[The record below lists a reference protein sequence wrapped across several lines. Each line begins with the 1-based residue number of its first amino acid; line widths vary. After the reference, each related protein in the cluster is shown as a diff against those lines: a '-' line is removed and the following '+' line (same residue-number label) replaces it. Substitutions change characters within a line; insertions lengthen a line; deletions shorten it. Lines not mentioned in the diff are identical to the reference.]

1 MSELSFSS
9 FCGWLKFRHLLLID
23 TLGRTRNM
31 HLAAQ
36 QMNLS
41 QPAISKMLKEIE
53 SLLGFALFER
63 QPRSMPPT
71 ALGEHVL
78 RYAQIALNDARSF
91 VEQIGSLREGGH
103 GHLKVGGIFA
113 ATAIALPEAI
123 LQIKQRWP
131 LLSIEVVEQTS
142 NHLMEMLEEK
152 KLDLA
157 VARFTEQGQ
166 QQRYDFQPLA
176 PEPFCIVVNSQ
187 HPLAEAGPTS
197 LQQLVDLP
205 WILYP
210 VGTPIRAR
218 MERAF
223 AEAGVAMPKNTVDT
237 ISMQTFLQVLR
248 RGPMIGMLPDAMVD
262 SLLESGQL
270 KTLDTPLHLAPQDYG
285 ILTRKGEPL
294 VGAALEFAEIL
305 KENARLA
312 GNACR
317 SEPVESSH
325 RRDDRQ
331 R

>member
-157 VARFTEQGQ
+157 VARFTEHSQE
-166 QQRYDFQPLA
+166 QRYVFQPLA
-176 PEPFCIVVNSQ
+176 PEPFCIVVNSR
-187 HPLAEAGPTS
+187 HPLADAGPIS

-218 MERAF
+218 MELAF
-223 AEAGVAMPKNTVDT
+223 AEAGVALPRNTVDT
-237 ISMQTFLQVLR
+237 ISMQTFLQVLQ
-248 RGPMIGMLPDAMVD
+248 RGPMIGMLPDAMVYP
-262 SLLESGQL
+262 LLENGQL
-270 KTLDTPLHLAPQDYG
+270 KALDTPLHLAPQDYG
-285 ILTRKGEPL
+285 ILTRKGEQL
-294 VGAALEFAEIL
+294 VGAALEFAQIL
-305 KENARLA
+305 TDNARLA
-312 GNACR
+312 RDQVAENAAVAGETR
-317 SEPVESSH
+317 
-325 RRDDRQ
+325 
-331 R
+331 

>member
-91 VEQIGSLREGGH
+91 VEQISSLREGGH

-113 ATAIALPEAI
+113 ATAVALPEAI
-123 LQIKQRWP
+123 LQIKQRSP

-157 VARFTEQGQ
+157 VARFTDQSQ

-176 PEPFCIVVNSQ
+176 PEPFCIVVNNR
-187 HPLAEAGPTS
+187 HPLADAGPTS

-218 MERAF
+218 MELAF
-223 AEAGVAMPKNTVDT
+223 AEAGVGMPRNTVDT
-237 ISMQTFLQVLR
+237 ISMQTFLQVLQ
-248 RGPMIGMLPDAMVD
+248 RGPMIGMLPNAMVHP
-262 SLLESGQL
+262 LLDSGQL
-270 KTLDTPLHLAPQDYG
+270 KTLDTPLHLVPQDYG

-312 GNACR
+312 
-317 SEPVESSH
+317 
-325 RRDDRQ
+325 RDSAS
-331 R
+331 

>member
-157 VARFTEQGQ
+157 VARFTEHSQE
-166 QQRYDFQPLA
+166 QRYDFQPLA
-176 PEPFCIVVNSQ
+176 PEPFCIVVNSR
-187 HPLAEAGPTS
+187 HPLADAGPIS

-218 MERAF
+218 MELAF
-223 AEAGVAMPKNTVDT
+223 AEAGVALPRNTVDT
-237 ISMQTFLQVLR
+237 ISMQTFLQVLQ
-248 RGPMIGMLPDAMVD
+248 RGPMIGMLPDAMVYP
-262 SLLESGQL
+262 LLENGQL
-270 KTLDTPLHLAPQDYG
+270 KALDTPLHLAPQDYG
-285 ILTRKGEPL
+285 ILTRKGEQL
-294 VGAALEFAEIL
+294 VGAALEFAQIL
-305 KENARLA
+305 TDNARLA
-312 GNACR
+312 RDQVAENAAVAGETR
-317 SEPVESSH
+317 
-325 RRDDRQ
+325 
-331 R
+331 

>member
-142 NHLMEMLEEK
+142 NHLLDMLEEK
-152 KLDLA
+152 YLDLA

-312 GNACR
+312 GNAV
-317 SEPVESSH
+317 S
-325 RRDDRQ
+325 
-331 R
+331 

>member
-312 GNACR
+312 GNA
-317 SEPVESSH
+317 V
-325 RRDDRQ
+325 D
-331 R
+331 

>member
-142 NHLMEMLEEK
+142 NHLMDMLEEK

-305 KENARLA
+305 KENARQA
-312 GNACR
+312 GNAV
-317 SEPVESSH
+317 S
-325 RRDDRQ
+325 
-331 R
+331 

>member
-1 MSELSFSS
+1 MSDLSFSS

-41 QPAISKMLKEIE
+41 QPAVSKMLKEIE
-53 SLLGFALFER
+53 SLLGFTLFER
-63 QPRSMPPT
+63 LPRSMPPT

-91 VEQIGSLREGGH
+91 VEQISSLREGGH
-103 GHLKVGGIFA
+103 GYLKVGGIFA
-113 ATAIALPEAI
+113 ATAVALPEAI

-157 VARFTEQGQ
+157 VARFTDQSQ

-176 PEPFCIVVNSQ
+176 PEPFCIVVNSR
-187 HPLAEAGPTS
+187 HPLANAGPTS

-218 MERAF
+218 MELAF
-223 AEAGVAMPKNTVDT
+223 AEAGVGMPRNTIDT
-237 ISMQTFLQVLR
+237 ISMQTFLQVLQ
-248 RGPMIGMLPDAMVD
+248 RGPMIGMLPDAMVHP
-262 SLLESGQL
+262 LLESGQL
-270 KTLDTPLHLAPQDYG
+270 KTLDTPLHLVPQDYG
-285 ILTRKGEPL
+285 ILTRKDEQLAGP
-294 VGAALEFAEIL
+294 ALEFAEIL
-305 KENARLA
+305 KENARH
-312 GNACR
+312 N
-317 SEPVESSH
+317 ESSNPAI
-325 RRDDRQ
+325 R
-331 R
+331 

>member
-91 VEQIGSLREGGH
+91 VEQISSLREGGH

-113 ATAIALPEAI
+113 ATAVALPEAI

-157 VARFTEQGQ
+157 VARFTDQSQ

-176 PEPFCIVVNSQ
+176 PEPFCIVVNSR
-187 HPLAEAGPTS
+187 HPLASAGPTS

-210 VGTPIRAR
+210 VGTPIRGR
-218 MERAF
+218 MELAF
-223 AEAGVAMPKNTVDT
+223 AEAGVAMPRNTVDT
-237 ISMQTFLQVLR
+237 ISMQTFLQVLQ
-248 RGPMIGMLPDAMVD
+248 RGPMIGMLPDAMVNPLID
-262 SLLESGQL
+262 SGQL
-270 KTLDTPLHLAPQDYG
+270 KVLDTPLHLVPQDYG
-285 ILTRKGEPL
+285 ILTRKGEQL

-305 KENARLA
+305 KGNARLA
-312 GNACR
+312 
-317 SEPVESSH
+317 SDPDS
-325 RRDDRQ
+325 
-331 R
+331 

>member
-142 NHLMEMLEEK
+142 NHLMDMLEEK

-270 KTLDTPLHLAPQDYG
+270 KTLDTPLHLEPQDYG

-317 SEPVESSH
+317 GEPVESSH

>member
-157 VARFTEQGQ
+157 VARFTEHSQE
-166 QQRYDFQPLA
+166 QRYDFQPLA
-176 PEPFCIVVNSQ
+176 PEPFCIVVNSR
-187 HPLAEAGPTS
+187 HPLADAGPIS

-218 MERAF
+218 MELAF
-223 AEAGVAMPKNTVDT
+223 AEAGVALPRNTVDT
-237 ISMQTFLQVLR
+237 ISMQTFLQVLQ
-248 RGPMIGMLPDAMVD
+248 RGPMIGMLPDAMVYP
-262 SLLESGQL
+262 LLESGQL
-270 KTLDTPLHLAPQDYG
+270 KALDTPLHLAPQDYG
-285 ILTRKGEPL
+285 ILTRKGEQL
-294 VGAALEFAEIL
+294 VGAALEFAQIL
-305 KENARLA
+305 KDNARLA
-312 GNACR
+312 RDQAT
-317 SEPVESSH
+317 ESGAAEGKT
-325 RRDDRQ
+325 R
-331 R
+331 

>member
-223 AEAGVAMPKNTVDT
+223 AEAGVAMPKNTIDT

-317 SEPVESSH
+317 SELA
-325 RRDDRQ
+325 RDGREQ
-331 R
+331 